1 MEFKKT
7 IRRMS
12 TIVIASLSA
21 VATFQV
27 HADDKVYRLK
37 LAETW
42 GPNTP
47 ILGDA
52 SKNMAKIGQ
61 GNVKWSLDYPS

>member
-1 MEFKKT
+1 
-7 IRRMS
+7 MS

-27 HADDKVYRLK
+27 HADYKVYRLK

-42 GPNTP
+42 GQTRRF
-47 ILGDA
+47 
-52 SKNMAKIGQ
+52 
-61 GNVKWSLDYPS
+61 